1 MKELL
6 QKQFFNTNQFQQMK
20 KQFIILVSAALLS
33 VTAWLAI
40 AATEKS
46 VTSSKTETCSKK
58 CKAKPA
64 TTPTT
69 GFFIIDSYSGIL

>member
-1 MKELL
+1 
-6 QKQFFNTNQFQQMK
+6 MK

-40 AATEKS
+40 AAIGKS
-46 VTSSKTETCSKK
+46 ATQTKSETCSKK
-58 CKAKPA
+58 CKVKPA
-64 TTPTT
+64 AAPTT